1 MMQVYLPP
9 GLEAFVQQEIDTG
22 RYPSPE
28 EVVHEALWLL
38 KDKADLRALK
48 LAELRKQIAVGIE
61 QADRGECVPM
71 DMNAILAEARRRLQ
85 EEQEKQQETAVC
97 PR

>member
-1 MMQVYLPP
+1 MQIYLPP

-48 LAELRKQIAVGIE
+48 LAELRKQIAVGLE

-71 DMNAILAEARRRLQ
+71 DMKAILAEAMRLLEQ
-85 EEQEKQQETAVC
+85 EREKQQEVATC
-97 PR
+97 P